1 MKRFLGQML
10 FSATLLAFGSKPAHA
25 IELTIFNNIN
35 EHEDGSVIEIEE
47 AESAEAPKNKVQF
60 KVLPGDKKEI
70 TSGNVTTFIM
80 SIAYPKHKIKYQV
93 SCPKDAK
100 GAKTITPVDVHNEE
114 LPGGCKVLR
123 RGHWSKRTGMSWKA
137 EGT

>member
-1 MKRFLGQML
+1 MKRIFFQPLYICL
-10 FSATLLAFGSKPAHA
+10 LLLLAVRPAHA
-25 IELTIFNNIN
+25 IELLIYNNIN
-35 EHEDGSVIEIEE
+35 EHEDGSVVEIEE
-47 AESAEAPKNKVQF
+47 AESVEAPKNKVQF

-80 SIAYPKHKIKYQV
+80 AIDYEKHKVKYQV
-93 SCPKDAK
+93 SCPKTAT
-100 GAKTITPVDVHNEE
+100 GTFTVTPVDVHNEE

-137 EGT
+137 EGM